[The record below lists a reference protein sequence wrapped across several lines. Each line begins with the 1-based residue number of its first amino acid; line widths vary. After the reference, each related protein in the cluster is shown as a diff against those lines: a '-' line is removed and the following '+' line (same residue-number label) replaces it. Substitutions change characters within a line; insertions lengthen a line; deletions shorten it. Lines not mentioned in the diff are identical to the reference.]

1 MLLDADRDEREGYLL
16 LYAVALVVEKL
27 DDILALNRLD
37 FYSRRRGNIDALFYK
52 VLTADTG
59 GLVLRG
65 VAESAADNG
74 GHTAERGVDEQLRP
88 ADAHEVILN
97 LDGAH
102 LLKQRLNLHEFVV
115 LLTVHSAKTEAHA
128 VGLARELRHTLAVE
142 RCTPCDGAAHR
153 SVLANDLGD
162 RELRESVLKRADDAV
177 VGHIL
182 LKLL

>member
-1 MLLDADRDEREGYLL
+1 VLLDADRDEREGYLL

-52 VLTADTG
+52 ILAADTG
-59 GLVLRG
+59 GLVLCG

-74 GHTAERGVDEQLRP
+74 GHTAERGVDKQLRP

-142 RCTPCDGAAHR
+142 RCTPSDGAAHR
-153 SVLANDLGD
+153 SVLADNLGD
-162 RELRESVLKRADDAV
+162 RELRQSVLKRADDAV
-177 VGHIL
+177 IGHIL